1 MTRAGPAGWIGRY
14 PARVTNQMSTD
25 DISEALELEMST
37 DKRVKPEAI
46 LAPEDNIKPLDYRE
60 QFQV

>member
-1 MTRAGPAGWIGRY
+1 
-14 PARVTNQMSTD
+14 MSTD

-46 LAPEDNIKPLDYRE
+46 PAPEDNIKPLDYRE